1 MNNGC
6 AGCFSLVAVVLVLLG
21 AATFSASA
29 GPKWGL
35 AGAAFVG
42 LSTLL
47 WSSSHNKRD

>member
-1 MNNGC
+1 MNPSGC
-6 AGCFSLVAVVLVLLG
+6 SSCFSLVAIVVG
-21 AATFSASA
+21 AIALSASA

-47 WSSSHNKRD
+47 WSSSQGKRD